1 MFWKWSFAPCM
12 YLRMLVIHMYV
23 ADRDYWGMV
32 LIYGGVAKRFSEMNQ
47 VSIRLYC
54 LYCSVWH
61 NYFNVWQAGWPSRQS
76 GWQVAPILLP
86 QTLSIYGFTWCS
98 SMVCGL
104 SSRLYYCM
112 SRGVTCNLKHQR
124 VKSCEQW
131 KLCLNWAVHPNNR
144 DTTSENVTEL
154 FTILPL
160 PIDHFVLNSIPAC
173 Y

>member
-1 MFWKWSFAPCM
+1 M
-12 YLRMLVIHMYV
+12 LRI
-23 ADRDYWGMV
+23 G
-32 LIYGGVAKRFSEMNQ
+32 IIGGWCWFMGESQSVFSEMNQ
-47 VSIRLYC
+47 VSILLYC

-76 GWQVAPILLP
+76 GWQVALILLP
-86 QTLSIYGFTWCS
+86 QTLSVYGFTWCS

-124 VKSCEQW
+124 VKSCDQW
-131 KLCLNWAVHPNNR
+131 KLQLNWAVHPNNR

-160 PIDHFVLNSIPAC
+160 PIDQFVLNSIPTC